1 MVNKYLV
8 LLICIACV
16 FAAEPEVEDH
26 VLVLTD
32 ENFDATIKQYPNI
45 LVEFYAPWC
54 GHCKKLAPEYSG
66 AAEVLKA
73 EGIPL
78 AKVDCTVQK
87 ETAEKFKIQGF
98 PTLKFFSNGVDSE
111 YQGGRTKS
119 DIVAWMRKKLDQ
131 QVKN

>member
-8 LLICIACV
+8 LLICVACV

-54 GHCKKLAPEYSG
+54 GHCK
-66 AAEVLKA
+66 
-73 EGIPL
+73 
-78 AKVDCTVQK
+78 
-87 ETAEKFKIQGF
+87 
-98 PTLKFFSNGVDSE
+98 N
-111 YQGGRTKS
+111 
-119 DIVAWMRKKLDQ
+119 
-131 QVKN
+131 